1 MANPFS
7 KRAQRYSD
15 TLTRFYGLRFEK
27 GFMLVTNSLCLGHCK
42 HRDNI
47 LKNKANV
54 QNHPHFAHEIRFMCK
69 KQPFS
74 HIPPPWLKERQ
85 HDQSF
90 RFSGP
95 IPFASVRANGMGAP
109 CTHPSNQPLIAKAV
123 ISSISDNHMVHHP
136 DIE

>member
-47 LKNKANV
+47 LKKQCKRAKSPTFCTRNPFHVQKATV
-54 QNHPHFAHEIRFMCK
+54 FAHTSSVVEGTVTRPVIPLFGPHFVCEH
-69 KQPFS
+69 
-74 HIPPPWLKERQ
+74 
-85 HDQSF
+85 
-90 RFSGP
+90 
-95 IPFASVRANGMGAP
+95 ASKRNGCAL
-109 CTHPSNQPLIAKAV
+109 HPSVKSAPHRQNCNI
-123 ISSISDNHMVHHP
+123 HHSL
-136 DIE
+136 

>member
-85 HDQSF
+85 TTSHSAIRAPF
-90 RFSGP
+90 RLRACEQTEWVHPAP
-95 IPFASVRANGMGAP
+95 I
-109 CTHPSNQPLIAKAV
+109 PSNQPLIAKTV
-123 ISSISDNHMVHHP
+123 ISTIRYNHMVYHP
-136 DIE
+136 NIE